1 MNYRKFLLLGI
12 SMCMLVGCSNQ
23 STADDGE
30 NTKSGGS
37 VTGEVTA
44 VLDNIPETFSREDG
58 NVVFDAEVK
67 LNAYD
72 QEKGLVTAS
81 AHLQKVNGEKAL
93 ALLWQEK
100 DGKYIEEGYES
111 ESEYGEKVIT
121 MCGSNA
127 DNTVQ
132 FLAGPYSS
140 VAHYGRMETSYIT
153 GAFRLQK
160 KYEDYNAD
168 KYSLTDE
175 LDFMTREDAFTK
187 LESALKQM
195 GYDFEK
201 EYSAYALDAETME
214 KEEYHMS
221 MDGGIDKDE
230 YKEQWT
236 RDDDCYYFTIRQ
248 NYRGLP
254 IHYAYAGVFTNYD
267 PENAPVQAIFAKDG
281 IVELDVNFIYEM
293 SSEEMVQQLIGPEE
307 AAEMVS
313 KKYNSILGDTSYKIS
328 RIELVYIVDAAEE
341 KGSYELK
348 PAWIFTGAQSDGKGI
363 QTIIDAQT
371 GKEVILWTKS

>member
-1 MNYRKFLLLGI
+1 MNYRKFLLI
-12 SMCMLVGCSNQ
+12 CVSMCMLLGCSKQ
-23 STADDGE
+23 SASDDGT
-30 NTKSGGS
+30 NTKSEQD
-37 VTGEVTA
+37 VTT
-44 VLDNIPETFSREDG
+44 VLDNIPKTFQRKDG

-72 QEKGLVTAS
+72 QEKGLVTAT
-81 AHLQKVNGEKAL
+81 AHLKKADNEKAL

-111 ESEYGEKVIT
+111 ENEYGEKVIT

-127 DNTVQ
+127 DNTVSFQ
-132 FLAGPYSS
+132 AGPYSS
-140 VAHYGRMETSYIT
+140 VVSYSGTGTSHIT

-160 KYEDYNAD
+160 KEENYNAD

-175 LDFMTREDAFTK
+175 LDFMTREDAFSK
-187 LESALKQM
+187 LESALKQI
-195 GYDFEK
+195 GFDFEK

-221 MDGGIDKDE
+221 MDGGIDKEE

-236 RDDDCYYFTIRQ
+236 RDDDCYYFAIRQ

-254 IHYAYAGVFTNYD
+254 IHYAYAGVFTNYG
-267 PENAPVQAIFAKDG
+267 PENAPVQAIFSKDG
-281 IVELDVNFIYEM
+281 IMELNVDHIYEM
-293 SSEEMVQQLIGPEE
+293 SSEEMVEQLIEPEQ
-307 AAEMVS
+307 AAEVAS
-313 KKYNSILGDTSYKIS
+313 KKYNSILGDITYQIS
-328 RIELVYIVDAAEE
+328 QIELVYIVDVAGE
-341 KGSYELK
+341 KGSYKLK
-348 PAWIFTGAQSDGKGI
+348 PAWILMGTQSDGSDI

-371 GKEVILWTKS
+371 GKEVILWTEL